1 MSSSNVFVRFF
12 RAVWRGLNAL
22 RKFLH
27 LILLLIIF
35 MLFFGVMSGEAPPI
49 LPKSAA
55 LVVQPA
61 GALVEQLSGDPYER
75 AIAELTGD
83 AQPETLVQDVV
94 DALEAAGDDDR
105 ISAVHLELS
114 SVTSGGMDKLR
125 RVAAAIDTFQ
135 ESGKPVIATADFYTQ
150 QAYYL
155 AAHADE
161 VYLNPDGVVFIQGYG
176 SYRDYYKDA
185 IELLRIDWNVFK
197 VGTHKSFVEP
207 YTRTDMSPEDRE
219 FRARITRHLW
229 ESYDEHIVAARGLAE
244 GAVDDYTQNLVA
256 HTEAA
261 GGDLA
266 IAARDRGLVDD
277 LLGRTAIREL
287 FIERVGVDEDDEST
301 YAKVGL
307 GDYLAQLRL
316 RGADDKSNSE
326 NVGVI
331 IASGNILDG
340 TQPPGTI
347 GGDSTAALLRRAL
360 EDEAVKAVVL
370 RVDSGGGSAF
380 ASEVIAEEIR
390 ELQEAGKPV
399 VASMG
404 SVAASGGY
412 WISMFADK
420 IYASP
425 TTITGS
431 IGILGMFPTFQR
443 TLAAVGIYNDGVGT
457 TPWSGQLRPDRE
469 MNDETKALFQAVI
482 NDGYQDFITGVAEG
496 RELEVEYVDQIG
508 QGKVWTGEEA
518 LSNGLVDELGG
529 LKMAIEGAAELAG
542 LESYGQ
548 VLLEQELSP
557 TEQLILDLLYV
568 GKGVGI
574 DPVAFT
580 SSPTLVE
587 RFANRFEALLANV
600 ARFNDPMGVY
610 AYCFCEIE

>member
-12 RAVWRGLNAL
+12 RAIWRGLNGL
-22 RKFLH
+22 RKLLH
-27 LILLLIIF
+27 LVLLLVLF

-55 LVVQPA
+55 LVVQPV

-75 AIAELTGD
+75 AIAELTGEVQ
-83 AQPETLVQDVV
+83 AETLVQDVV
-94 DALEAAGDDDR
+94 DALEAAGDDSR
-105 ISAVHLELS
+105 INAVHLELS
-114 SVTSGGMDKLR
+114 ALVSGSIDKLER
-125 RVAAAIDTFQ
+125 IAAAIGTFQ
-135 ESGKPVIATADFYTQ
+135 ESGKPVIASADFYTQ

-161 VYLNPDGVVFIQGYG
+161 VYLNPEGIVFIQGYG

-185 IELLRIDWNVFK
+185 IDLLRIDWNVFR

-219 FRARITRHLW
+219 FRGRLTRHLW
-229 ESYDEHIVAARGLAE
+229 ESYDEHVVAARGLAE
-244 GAVDDYTQNLVA
+244 NAIDDYTQNLVA
-256 HTEAA
+256 HTAAA

-266 IAARDRGLVDD
+266 IAARDRGLVDE
-277 LLGRTAIREL
+277 LLGRTALRDL
-287 FIERVGVDEDDEST
+287 LIERVGEDADDEST
-301 YAKVGL
+301 YAKVWL
-307 GDYLAQLRL
+307 GDYLSQLRL

-331 IASGNILDG
+331 VASGSILDG
-340 TQPPGTI
+340 SQPPGTI

-360 EDEAVKAVVL
+360 EDETVKAVVL

-390 ELQEAGKPV
+390 LLQAAGKPV

-412 WISMFADK
+412 WISMYSNK

-443 TLAAVGIYNDGVGT
+443 TLATVGIYNDGVGT

-469 MNDETKALFQAVI
+469 MNEQTRNLFQAVI
-482 NDGYQDFITGVAEG
+482 DNGYQDFITGVADG

-518 LSNGLVDELGG
+518 LANGLVDELGG
-529 LKMAIEGAAELAG
+529 LDTAIEGAAELAG
-542 LESYGQ
+542 LEHYGE
-548 VLLEQELSP
+548 VLIEKQLSS
-557 TEQLILDLLYV
+557 TEQLILDLLYI
-568 GKGVGI
+568 GEGLGI
-574 DPVAFT
+574 DPAAFT
-580 SSPTLVE
+580 SPPTLVE
-587 RFANRFEALLANV
+587 RFANRFDALLANV

-610 AYCFCEIE
+610 SYCFCEIE